1 MNSSFGTIAA
11 RRRLPHFR
19 HSLVSEPAA
28 NQPSTSRSEELEIST
43 TTGWGELKQP
53 DNQEQATEPLRAASG
68 SAARALVAYRSGIA
82 AVLAGGWFW
91 GATRPSEFPISVADA
106 ARLFSP
112 RMAAALDWAP

>member
-53 DNQEQATEPLRAASG
+53 DNQETARPRRTPPPSTSLLAADL
-68 SAARALVAYRSGIA
+68 AERRR
-82 AVLAGGWFW
+82 VLAG
-91 GATRPSEFPISVADA
+91 TA
-106 ARLFSP
+106 ASPGTQTHPTTPTLF
-112 RMAAALDWAP
+112 RGT